1 MHVCVVRALC
11 MELNQFMQLGL
22 MTFFSLLLSLTVFCI
37 LSLPLP
43 LFVRS
48 SFGRSLHLFVIEDC
62 WEEIASCCSI
72 PFLNLYIHIILG
84 NTSIYLSFIYI
95 LLLGMTGW
103 AISVLDCPPEVSPSL
118 LLLSF
123 RSFFLPSSDWGKHVK
138 LAIVT
143 DWLAGWLAG
152 LASASSRTCLTF
164 TVGEMK
170 EEIESIFLPF
180 YVAILWKWANIDDI
194 FFSTRWNEGNRGS
207 WIHFSDRCIYNSQS
221 SIAENVSRKLGSGV
235 FIRPIHFP
243 RDFLSEGKKQGNKDN
258 F

>member
-37 LSLPLP
+37 FSLPLP

-72 PFLNLYIHIILG
+72 PFQNIYIHIILG

-152 LASASSRTCLTF
+152 RDISSFC
-164 TVGEMK
+164 
-170 EEIESIFLPF
+170 FLKNVSYF
-180 YVAILWKWANIDDI
+180 H
-194 FFSTRWNEGNRGS
+194 SRGNEGRNRKYIPPFLCS
-207 WIHFSDRCIYNSQS
+207 NSLEMS
-221 SIAENVSRKLGSGV
+221 
-235 FIRPIHFP
+235 
-243 RDFLSEGKKQGNKDN
+243 
-258 F
+258 